1 MYNHCCRCS
10 RKGQQKTEMG
20 ARVKDVPSENGTTL
34 VPILM
39 RAIFSPEAEV
49 ILVEILSCDVHQ
61 PFRTSSVGTLRSEVS
76 RITLGFQLLAF

>member
-1 MYNHCCRCS
+1 
-10 RKGQQKTEMG
+10 MG

-49 ILVEILSCDVHQ
+49 IQVEIL
-61 PFRTSSVGTLRSEVS
+61 PAMYYNP
-76 RITLGFQLLAF
+76 LGLLL